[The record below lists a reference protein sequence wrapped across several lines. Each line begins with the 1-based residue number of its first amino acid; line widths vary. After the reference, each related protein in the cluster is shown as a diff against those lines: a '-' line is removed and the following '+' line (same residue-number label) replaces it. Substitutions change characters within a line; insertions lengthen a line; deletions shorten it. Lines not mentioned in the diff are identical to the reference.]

1 MNLAEAASRARAV
14 ADKAASGLARDCARA
29 GANEFLAELHVTTPV
44 ETGALRASERVWRVF
59 GGGATAQAIVGP
71 NIVYGRFRNYGGTI
85 RVRRAKVLGTPA
97 VGFFGRQVTQA
108 GSHYMERAE
117 DAAEGTMRAAMQAI
131 LSDYLEG
138 L

>member
-1 MNLAEAASRARAV
+1 MNFAEAAARARAV
-14 ADKAASGLARDCARA
+14 TDKAQASLARDCARA

-71 NIVYGRFRNYGGTI
+71 NIVYGAFRNDGGTI
-85 RVRRAKVLGTPA
+85 HVRRAKVLTDGSR
-97 VGFFGRQVTQA
+97 FFGRSVTQA
-108 GSHYMERAE
+108 GSHYMERAQ
-117 DAAEGTMRAAMQAI
+117 DWAEGTMPAAMKTI
-131 LSDYLEG
+131 LDEYLT

>member
-1 MNLAEAASRARAV
+1 VNLQEAASRARAV
-14 ADKAASGLARDCARA
+14 SDKAQGSLARDCARA

-59 GGGATAQAIVGP
+59 GGGASAQAIVGP
-71 NIVYGRFRNYGGTI
+71 NIIYGAFRNFGGTI
-85 RVRRAKVLGTPA
+85 RVRRAKVLTDGTR
-97 VGFFGRQVTQA
+97 FFGRQVTQA

-117 DAAEGTMRAAMQAI
+117 DAAEGTMRASMAAI
-131 LSDYLEG
+131 LSDYLEA